1 MKNFILIALLVF
13 SSLISKGAIHDLYFP
28 TLIRLEGV
36 IFTVTKYDNGGETK
50 FGITLKTFKQ
60 YASYSRKNFVA
71 CDKNKDGRITR
82 RDLSRTCLLDVKPI
96 YKIMF
101 WDIAKCDSLK
111 SQAVAEMVTDLF
123 VNSGKG
129 YDFRHVKFYQRCV
142 GTATDGKIG
151 VKTVNAVN
159 AFNSHSLFKSLYV
172 YRANFYRQLVSK
184 NRSQEKFLNGWYR
197 RLNILKSIH
206 HEIFI

>member
-1 MKNFILIALLVF
+1 MKNLVVIFILF
-13 SSLISKGAIHDLYFP
+13 TSYISKGAVHDLYFP
-28 TLIRLEGV
+28 TLIKLEGV
-36 IFTVTKYDNGGETK
+36 IFTVTEYDLGGATK
-50 FGITLKTFKQ
+50 FGVTLKTFKQ
-60 YASYSRKNFVA
+60 YASYSRKNFLA

-82 RDLSRTCLLDVKPI
+82 KDLSRTCLLDIKPI

-111 SQAVAEMVTDLF
+111 SQAVAEMITDLF

-151 VKTVNAVN
+151 AKTVKAVN
-159 AFNSHSLFKSLYV
+159 TFNSHSLFRSLYV
-172 YRANFYRQLVSK
+172 YRANFYRQIVSK
-184 NRSQEKFLNGWYR
+184 NRSQKVFLKGWYR

-206 HEIFI
+206 NETFT